1 MTIKVHICIFMHN
14 DSDVHGFGLMTG
26 LAQLLD
32 EARHE
37 VPELTVQEARRVLE
51 ECNGSSALLDI
62 REREATTLGYIRG
75 ATPVPESVLQM
86 HAENV
91 LPDKEKPVLLYC
103 GTGIRSLLTAR
114 ILKDLGYTR
123 VSTILGGFNAW
134 KDAGYEVISDS
145 TLSQQQLDRYSRQII
160 LKEIGEEGQLRLM
173 NARVLIVGAGGLG
186 SPIALD
192 LAECGVGT
200 IGIVDFDKVD
210 FSNLNRQ
217 VIHIQANV
225 GRPKTESAK
234 EAIQRANPE
243 VKVITFEERLEPH
256 NAIDLI
262 HDFDII
268 IDGADNIPTKY
279 LLNDA
284 AFFAGKPFVFG
295 AAIRFEGQ
303 ASVFSPGDGGPC
315 LRCMFPKPPE
325 QSMAPT

>member
-1 MTIKVHICIFMHN
+1 V
-14 DSDVHGFGLMTG
+14 
-26 LAQLLD
+26 
-32 EARHE
+32 
-37 VPELTVQEARRVLE
+37 
-51 ECNGSSALLDI
+51 LLDI
-62 REREATTLGYIRG
+62 REREATTLGYIKG
-75 ATPVPESVLQM
+75 ATHVPESVLQM

-145 TLSQQQLDRYSRQII
+145 ALSQEQLDRYSRQII

-173 NARVLIVGAGGLG
+173 NARVLIVGVGGLG
-186 SPIALD
+186 SPIALY

-200 IGIVDFDKVD
+200 IGIVDFDRVD

-243 VKVITFEERLEPH
+243 IKVITFEERLEPH

-303 ASVFSPGDGGPC
+303 AAVFSPADGGPC

-325 QSMAPT
+325 QSAAPT

>member
-1 MTIKVHICIFMHN
+1 MTR
-14 DSDVHGFGLMTG
+14 
-26 LAQLLD
+26 LAELLD
-32 EARHE
+32 EARQE
-37 VPELTVQEARRVLE
+37 VPEVTALDARNMLKDCDRNLV
-51 ECNGSSALLDI
+51 LLDI
-62 REREATTLGYIRG
+62 REREATTLGYIKG
-75 ATPVPESVLQM
+75 ATHVPENVLQM

-91 LPDKEKPVLLYC
+91 VPEMETPVLLYC
-103 GTGIRSLLTAR
+103 GTGIRSLLTAKT
-114 ILKDLGYTR
+114 LKDLGYKDVR
-123 VSTILGGFNAW
+123 SIQGGFNAW

-145 TLSQQQLDRYSRQII
+145 ALSQEQLDRYSRQII

-186 SPIALD
+186 SPIALY

-200 IGIVDFDKVD
+200 LGIVDFDKVD

-217 VIHIQANV
+217 VLHIQANV

-234 EAIQRANPE
+234 EAIARANPAI
-243 VKVITFEERLEPH
+243 KVITFEERLEAH
-256 NAIDLI
+256 NALDLV

-284 AFFAGKPFVFG
+284 AFFAGKPYIFG

-303 ASVFSPGDGGPC
+303 AGVFSPKDGGPC
-315 LRCMFPKPPE
+315 LRCMFPRPPE
-325 QSMAPT
+325 PAMAPT

>member
-1 MTIKVHICIFMHN
+1 MTR
-14 DSDVHGFGLMTG
+14 
-26 LAQLLD
+26 LAELLD
-32 EARHE
+32 EARQE
-37 VPELTVQEARRVLE
+37 VSELTAHDVRNMLE
-51 ECNGSSALLDI
+51 NCDRNLVLLDI
-62 REREATTLGYIRG
+62 REREATTLGYIKG
-75 ATPVPESVLQM
+75 ATHVPENVLQM

-91 LPDKEKPVLLYC
+91 VPEKETPVLLYC
-103 GTGIRSLLTAR
+103 GTGIRSLLTAKT
-114 ILKDLGYTR
+114 LKDLGYKDVR
-123 VSTILGGFNAW
+123 SIQGGFNAW

-145 TLSQQQLDRYSRQII
+145 VLSQEQLDRYSRQII

-186 SPIALD
+186 SPVALY

-200 IGIVDFDKVD
+200 LGIVDFDKVD

-217 VIHIQANV
+217 VLHIQANV

-234 EAIQRANPE
+234 EAIARANPAI
-243 VKVITFEERLEPH
+243 KVITFEERLEPH
-256 NAIDLI
+256 NALDLV

-284 AFFAGKPFVFG
+284 AFFAGKPYVFG

-303 ASVFSPGDGGPC
+303 AAVFSPKDGGPC
-315 LRCMFPKPPE
+315 LRCMFPRPPE
-325 QSMAPT
+325 PAMAPT

>member
-1 MTIKVHICIFMHN
+1 MTRM
-14 DSDVHGFGLMTG
+14 
-26 LAQLLD
+26 AELLD
-32 EARHE
+32 EARRE
-37 VPELTVQEARRVLE
+37 VPELTVQEARKMLK
-51 ECNGSSALLDI
+51 ECNGNSVLLDI
-62 REREATTLGYIRG
+62 REREATTLGYIKG
-75 ATPVPESVLQM
+75 ATHVPENVLQM

-91 LPDKEKPVLLYC
+91 LPDKESPVLLYC
-103 GTGIRSLLTAR
+103 GTGIRSLLTAK
-114 ILKDLGYTR
+114 ILRDLGYTR
-123 VSTILGGFNAW
+123 VSTLMGGFKAW

-145 TLSQQQLDRYSRQII
+145 ALSQEQLDRYSRQII

-173 NARVLIVGAGGLG
+173 NARVLIVGVGGLG
-186 SPIALD
+186 SPIALY

-200 IGIVDFDKVD
+200 IGIVDFDRVD

-243 VKVITFEERLEPH
+243 IKVITFEERLEPH

-303 ASVFSPGDGGPC
+303 AAVFSPAEGGPC

-325 QSMAPT
+325 QSAAPT

>member
-1 MTIKVHICIFMHN
+1 MTR
-14 DSDVHGFGLMTG
+14 
-26 LAQLLD
+26 LAELLD
-32 EARHE
+32 EARQE
-37 VPELTVQEARRVLE
+37 VPEVTALDARNMLKNCDRNLV
-51 ECNGSSALLDI
+51 LLDI
-62 REREATTLGYIRG
+62 REREATTLGYIKG
-75 ATPVPESVLQM
+75 ATHVPENVLQM

-91 LPDKEKPVLLYC
+91 VPEKETPVLLYC
-103 GTGIRSLLTAR
+103 GTGIRSLLTAKT
-114 ILKDLGYTR
+114 LKDLGYR
-123 VSTILGGFNAW
+123 DVRSIQGGFNAW

-145 TLSQQQLDRYSRQII
+145 VLSQEQLDRYSRQII

-186 SPIALD
+186 SPVALY

-200 IGIVDFDKVD
+200 LGIVDFDKVD

-217 VIHIQANV
+217 VLHIQANV

-234 EAIQRANPE
+234 EAIARANPAI
-243 VKVITFEERLEPH
+243 KVITFEERLEPH
-256 NAIDLI
+256 NALDLV

-284 AFFAGKPFVFG
+284 AFFAGKPYIFG

-303 ASVFSPGDGGPC
+303 AGVFSPRDGGPC
-315 LRCMFPKPPE
+315 LRCMFPRPPE
-325 QSMAPT
+325 PAMAPT